1 MTRPS
6 TLLRHALAVALAL
19 GFASAAAAQSTTPAL
34 TKVKIGCTATTDC
47 ANALIA
53 KEDGLFT
60 KNGIDAELVLI
71 GLNSNIPAALMSDSI
86 QIGGPTPSVFLQA
99 VDGGLDLVAVGG
111 ASSTAKDTAETVAVV
126 QRVGGGIKSPKD
138 FEGKKVGAPGLGAF
152 LHVLFRQW
160 LIQNNVDP
168 KKVTFVEVAFPTMS
182 DVLKAGTVDAVV
194 TAEPVLSRIKAAQTG
209 EIVSNFLADL
219 PEGQPAILYSSTRD
233 WASKNA
239 KLLEGFRAAITEAS
253 ATVNSNPDK
262 ARAAVSGFTKIP
274 LEVLKNIKLSKSDP
288 AITTAQLT
296 WWTEVMNKQEMLQSK
311 VDVNKLVQK

>member
-1 MTRPS
+1 MKRSLTM
-6 TLLRHALAVALAL
+6 LRHALALALAC
-19 GFASAAAAQSTTPAL
+19 GFASAALSQSTTPAL

-53 KEDGLFT
+53 KEDGIFT
-60 KNGIDAELVLI
+60 RNGIDADLVLI

-126 QRVGGGIKSPKD
+126 QRVGGGIKSPRD

-209 EIVSNFLADL
+209 EIVANFLADL

-233 WASKNA
+233 WAAKNT
-239 KLLEGFRAAITEAS
+239 KLLESFRAAITEAS
-253 ATVNSNPDK
+253 GIVNSNPDK
-262 ARAAVSGFTKIP
+262 ARAAVSQFTKIP
-274 LEVLKNIKLSKSDP
+274 LDVLKNIKLSRSDP

-311 VDVNKLVQK
+311 VDVTKLVQK